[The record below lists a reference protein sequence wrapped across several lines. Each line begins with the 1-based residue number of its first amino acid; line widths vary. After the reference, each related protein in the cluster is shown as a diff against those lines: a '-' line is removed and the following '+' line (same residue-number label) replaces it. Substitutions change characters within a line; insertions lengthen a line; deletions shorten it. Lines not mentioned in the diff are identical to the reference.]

1 MNHIFPPIFISGP
14 HGGGKSTLID
24 RLKKASDLFLE
35 NDFDIDFTLDFP
47 SMSSL
52 SHFERSLLRIY
63 HRFFIASYAQKLANK
78 NPGKVVLT
86 NRTIYDS
93 EAYINA
99 YHELKWI
106 TEDQFQKLNFVIE
119 NFAVRP
125 HAIILNPS
133 LEIIESRLSKRRGEA
148 TRTNRDK
155 IFKNED
161 SNEFLDKLRNYF
173 VKFENKNESIYI
185 TDNDDTAIQK
195 IITWVNTIK

>member
-1 MNHIFPPIFISGP
+1 MNHIYPPIFISGP
-14 HGGGKSTLID
+14 HGGGKSTLVD
-24 RLKKASDLFLE
+24 RLKSASDLFLE
-35 NDFDIDFTLDFP
+35 NDFDIDFTTDFP
-47 SMSSL
+47 SISSL

-63 HRFFIASYAQKLANK
+63 HRFFITSYAQKLAEE

-106 TEDQFQKLNFVIE
+106 SEDQFQKLNFVIG
-119 NFAVRP
+119 NFTFRP
-125 HAIILNPS
+125 YAIVLNPQ
-133 LEIIESRLSKRRGEA
+133 LEIIKDRLRKRRDEA

-161 SNEFLDKLRNYF
+161 SDEFLERLYNYF
-173 VKFENKNESIYI
+173 TKFENKNGLVYI
-185 TDNDDTAIQK
+185 TDNDEVAIQK
-195 IITWVNTIK
+195 IITFVTLRG